1 MPERADVSGS
11 AGVPASEPALP
22 GPARQGSVADAPPA
36 DRLPGTLA
44 ELAAATGLRFRLEL
58 HDGDRSRV
66 LHDSL
71 GVSDADAT
79 DHDSW
84 RLDDG
89 AELRASF
96 AAPTGPGDRSL
107 RELLA
112 AFAPALVRMERDL
125 RFFNRELASRF
136 GEVELLTSAAETL
149 GAGLALE
156 RGVQHLLHDL
166 SDVVEASK
174 AEMWTVDEN
183 EERLVRFASSDRT
196 ASRAVLDLRI
206 HRGPMFEV
214 CRSAESRTFD
224 DERGA
229 ELLIP
234 VRRSAGHGLTGA
246 LGLVRVRR
254 PVGKGFGS
262 TDRKLVAAIA
272 GQIGAAFEN
281 RRLSDESLE
290 RERMLV
296 ELELAH
302 HLQLKLLP
310 EVADF
315 ADIADIAARCEP
327 AESVGGDFYH
337 LFRLDGGRLGV
348 MLGDVSSHGYSAGLI
363 MALTMSAASLVV
375 RERDHP
381 AAALRGIH
389 QELVRKLEST
399 DMYMTLCYAV
409 LDRAEGRLR
418 YANAGHP
425 HAFRIGPASADRLE
439 ALNPPLGLAEF
450 GQYEERE
457 FAWTAGRD
465 TLLMFTDGLSETM
478 RADRLWSDELILDAV
493 RSHADAPSADLLE
506 ALFELAS
513 SGDALPA
520 DDRTALVL
528 K

>member
-1 MPERADVSGS
+1 MRPVPES
-11 AGVPASEPALP
+11 AGLP
-22 GPARQGSVADAPPA
+22 ISGPDADPARRREVGGAPAA

-58 HDGDRSRV
+58 QDGGRSRT

-71 GVSDADAT
+71 GASDGETVDQEA
-79 DHDSW
+79 W

-107 RELLA
+107 RNLLA
-112 AFAPALVRMERDL
+112 AFAPALVRLERDL
-125 RFFNRELASRF
+125 RFFSRELAARF

-156 RGVQHLLHDL
+156 RGVQRLLRDL
-166 SDVVEASK
+166 AGVMQAERV
-174 AEMWTVDEN
+174 EMWTVDEDD
-183 EERLVRFASSDRT
+183 ERLVRFAGSDPAT
-196 ASRAVLDLRI
+196 GRAVIDLRL
-206 HRGPMFEV
+206 HRGPLVEV
-214 CRSAESRTFD
+214 CRGAEPRTVA

-234 VRRSAGHGLTGA
+234 VRRTAGHGLTGA
-246 LGLVRVRR
+246 LGLLRVRR
-254 PVGKGFGS
+254 GGDAGFDAA
-262 TDRKLVAAIA
+262 DRKLVTAIA
-272 GQIGAAFEN
+272 GQVGAAFEN

-399 DMYMTLCYAV
+399 DMYMTMCYAV
-409 LDRAEGRLR
+409 LDADAGRLR

-425 HAFRIGPASADRLE
+425 HAFRIGPDSADRLE

-450 GQYEERE
+450 GQYEERQLD
-457 FAWTAGRD
+457 WTPGED
-465 TLLMFTDGLSETM
+465 TLLMLTDGLSETL
-478 RADRLWSDELILDAV
+478 RADRLWSDELIIDAV
-493 RSHADAPSADLLE
+493 RKHADAPAAGLLA
-506 ALFELAS
+506 ALFALATA
-513 SGDALPA
+513 GDALPA

>member
-1 MPERADVSGS
+1 MSS
-11 AGVPASEPALP
+11 ATGRSSAA
-22 GPARQGSVADAPPA
+22 GAPV
-36 DRLPGTLA
+36 DRLPGLLSD
-44 ELAAATGLRFRLEL
+44 LAASTGLRFRLVL
-58 HDGDRSRV
+58 HEDGFERI

-71 GVSDADAT
+71 GTPGEAD
-79 DHDSW
+79 HGESW

-89 AELRASF
+89 AELEAIF
-96 AAPTGPGDRSL
+96 APPTGASDRSL
-107 RELLA
+107 RELLGTL
-112 AFAPALVRMERDL
+112 APALVRMEREL
-125 RFFNRELASRF
+125 RFFNRELAARY

-149 GAGLALE
+149 GATMVLDRGIRRLLGDLA
-156 RGVQHLLHDL
+156 
-166 SDVVEASK
+166 DVMDATV
-174 AEMWTVDEN
+174 AEMWAVDD
-183 EERLVRFASSDRT
+183 EEARLVRTASSAPG
-196 ASRAVLDLRI
+196 ASRAVIDLELN
-206 HRGPMFEV
+206 RGPLAETCRGSEV
-214 CRSAESRTFD
+214 HVSED
-224 DERGA
+224 DAGT
-229 ELLIP
+229 ELLVP
-234 VRRSAGHGLTGA
+234 VRRSAAHGLTGA
-246 LGLVRVRR
+246 LGLVRMRR
-254 PVGKGFGS
+254 SPGRGFIAS
-262 TDRKLVAAIA
+262 ERRLVAALA

-290 RERMLV
+290 RERMMV

-315 ADIADIAARCEP
+315 ADCADIAARCEP

-337 LFRLDGGRLGV
+337 LFRLGGGRIGL

-375 RERDHP
+375 RERDGP
-381 AAALRGIH
+381 GAVLRGIH

-409 LDRAEGRLR
+409 LDPAGEVLR

-425 HAFRIGPASADRLE
+425 HAFRVGRSTADRLE

-457 FAWTAGRD
+457 LAWSGGED

-478 RADRLWSDELILDAV
+478 RADELWSDDLFFETV
-493 RSHADAPSADLLE
+493 RAAADLPACDLVDRLFAIASSSGAPS
-506 ALFELAS
+506 
-513 SGDALPA
+513 A

>member
-1 MPERADVSGS
+1 MPESSDR
-11 AGVPASEPALP
+11 SEPLP
-22 GPARQGSVADAPPA
+22 PARQGGVADRPST

-44 ELAAATGLRFRLEL
+44 ELAATTGLRFRLVL
-58 HDGDRSRV
+58 RDGGDERI

-71 GVSDADAT
+71 GVDEDEAEHGEVWA
-79 DHDSW
+79 
-84 RLDDG
+84 LEDG

-96 AAPTGPGDRSL
+96 APATGSEETAL
-107 RELLA
+107 RRLLA
-112 AFAPALVRMERDL
+112 AFAPALVRMEREL
-125 RFFNRELASRF
+125 RFFNRELAARY

-149 GAGLALE
+149 GAGLVLD
-156 RGVQHLLHDL
+156 RGIQSLLGDM
-166 SDVVEASK
+166 SEVMDATVVEL
-174 AEMWTVDEN
+174 WTVDE
-183 EERLVRFASSDRT
+183 EESRLVRYASSDGGS
-196 ASRAVLDLRI
+196 SRAVIDLELN
-206 HRGPMFEV
+206 RGPLAAA
-214 CRSAESRTFD
+214 CRHPSTRFQSGEQR
-224 DERGA
+224 DE
-229 ELLIP
+229 LIVP
-234 VRRSAGHGLTGA
+234 VRRAVAHGLTGA
-246 LGLVRVRR
+246 LGVLRVCR
-254 PVGKGFGS
+254 PPGRGFGPS
-262 TDRKLVAAIA
+262 DRKLVTAIA
-272 GQIGAAFEN
+272 GQVGAAFEN

-315 ADIADIAARCEP
+315 ADCADIAARCEP

-337 LFRLDGGRLGV
+337 LFRLGGGRVGV

-375 RERDHP
+375 RERDRP
-381 AAALRGIH
+381 GAVLRGIH

-409 LDRAEGRLR
+409 LDPAGKRLR

-425 HAFRIGPASADRLE
+425 HAFRIGAERADRLE

-450 GQYEERE
+450 GVYEERE
-457 FAWTAGRD
+457 LAWEPDRD
-465 TLLMFTDGLSETM
+465 ALLMFTDGLSETLQ
-478 RADRLWSDELILDAV
+478 ADRIWSDELILETV
-493 RSHADAPSADLLE
+493 RRHLADPAIDLLDDLF
-506 ALFELAS
+506 ALA
-513 SGDALPA
+513 GADGPPPV